1 MRVEVLLLPV
11 RVFRRHVHP
20 AALGKI
26 GQQRKRAAAE
36 GTVTLPSVGHRYDHV
51 ARKTREGM
59 QGSCAAVAQCGRDGC
74 GPDYERRRTM
84 REALRRNL
92 TWLSMLTLGLVLAQ
106 NPMLAQ
112 ADSQSALREY
122 LSEANAQEIDRL
134 SYLLFEWPWEDPG
147 IRGFFG
153 WLGVTEK
160 PEPPDDPRA
169 ELLEL
174 VDDADPDELSF
185 LSYLRRG
192 LEDGQDLAT
201 CFDQAEQAAC
211 VSRVVE
217 EAERA
222 LALEGGHAVLPA
234 SGAEQ

>member
-1 MRVEVLLLPV
+1 
-11 RVFRRHVHP
+11 
-20 AALGKI
+20 
-26 GQQRKRAAAE
+26 
-36 GTVTLPSVGHRYDHV
+36 
-51 ARKTREGM
+51 
-59 QGSCAAVAQCGRDGC
+59 
-74 GPDYERRRTM
+74 M
-84 REALRRNL
+84 REAQPRNL
-92 TWLSMLTLGLVLAQ
+92 PWLSMLTLGLVLAQ

-112 ADSQSALREY
+112 ADPQSALREY
-122 LSEANAQEIDRL
+122 VSEANAREIDRL

-147 IRGFFG
+147 IRGFLG

-174 VDDADPDELSF
+174 VDDGEPDDLVF

-192 LEDGQDLAT
+192 LEDGQDLAA

-217 EAERA
+217 EPARA
-222 LALEGGHAVLPA
+222 LALEEGHAVPPA